1 MTFTDE
7 YTIVN
12 ATRDDIHAMLAFLED
27 DFLHNEPLN
36 ASLQLTAD
44 ETRDF
49 FIGMFHVYSTQKNFA
64 GPGHFLTTFG
74 IIF

>member
-49 FIGMFHVYSTQKNFA
+49 FIGMVHVYST
-64 GPGHFLTTFG
+64 
-74 IIF
+74 